1 MISITKN
8 TTNPFAIKYTLE
20 VYTDKE
26 LLYKQSVEFGKPTT
40 INYEMDKMARL
51 QLMKEFVRNCD
62 IQTMDELFKIIPVYE
77 KDEFEDNDKENG

>member
-8 TTNPFAIKYTLE
+8 TKDPFEVTYTLE

-26 LLYKQSVEFGKPTT
+26 LLYKQSVKFGKNETNVDT
-40 INYEMDKMARL
+40 DKLARI
-51 QLMKEFVRNCD
+51 QMIHKFFKDCD

-77 KDEFEDNDKENG
+77 KDE